1 MWILWRRHLISLN
14 NKFSWH
20 LNILV
25 KVLNRERKHL
35 TSLTL
40 FPHVGVYLRHGF
52 CSQILKMLMGI
63 GLFLSNSWNIPL
75 TVNPVGWDMFDTHF
89 YISVF
94 LSNRVKSVKMI
105 YLVIFIVTKKS
116 KEGMSHNLSATKIVE
131 ILDMSETS
139 QILMFLKEITRYLP
153 FQTCNLIGYF
163 GSIQKN

>member
-1 MWILWRRHLISLN
+1 
-14 NKFSWH
+14 
-20 LNILV
+20 
-25 KVLNRERKHL
+25 
-35 TSLTL
+35 
-40 FPHVGVYLRHGF
+40 
-52 CSQILKMLMGI
+52 
-63 GLFLSNSWNIPL
+63 
-75 TVNPVGWDMFDTHF
+75 MFDTHF